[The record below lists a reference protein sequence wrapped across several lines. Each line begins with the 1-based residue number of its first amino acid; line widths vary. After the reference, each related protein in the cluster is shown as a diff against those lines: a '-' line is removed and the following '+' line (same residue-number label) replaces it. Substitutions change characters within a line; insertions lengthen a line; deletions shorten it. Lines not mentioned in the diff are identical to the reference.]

1 MGAAGR
7 SPRWDTTDTPTH
19 PRTQAPPTDHHAL
32 APTRAASGCTKHP
45 THMATMVF
53 TNVVTACKVL
63 MGFTKSI
70 LLSVWV
76 QTSTQVQDSLSLQV
90 CGKNRSSRSLG
101 SDQN

>member
-7 SPRWDTTDTPTH
+7 SPPLGHHRHTH

-45 THMATMVF
+45 THMTTMVF

-70 LLSVWV
+70 LLSV
-76 QTSTQVQDSLSLQV
+76 
-90 CGKNRSSRSLG
+90 
-101 SDQN
+101 